1 MNVDTAQIANP
12 LQFVTEYVATTSSYD
27 EMCSASGTLRP
38 HWEYLIR
45 SLDTLGSQELSRREQ
60 EAKRLL
66 RENGVTYNVY
76 NDPQGM
82 ARLWELDIVPVLVT
96 SEEWSVIEQ
105 GLIQRAELFNLILAD
120 LYGPRTL
127 IAKGLLPPEVVYTHP
142 GFLLPCV
149 NVRPVGNCYLPLYA
163 ADLTRAPDGGIWV
176 MGDRT
181 QAPSGAGYALENRIV
196 LSRVLPSL
204 YRDSHVHRVA
214 LFFRALRT
222 TLNAL
227 APQHRDN
234 PRVILLTPGPGNE
247 TYFEHSYLADY
258 LGFMLAQGGDL
269 TVRDGKVWL
278 SSVEGLQPVDVI
290 LRRVDDTFCDPL
302 ELRQDSLL
310 GAPGLLQAMRLGHVS
325 IVNPLGSGILENPAL
340 MAFLPTL
347 SRQLLGED
355 LRLPSVATWWCGG
368 EKERAYVLANL
379 DRLVIKPIFPH
390 PSSATVFGAALSMR
404 ERQTLAER
412 IRAQPHLFVGQEQ
425 VALSTTP
432 VFTSE
437 GLAPRP
443 MVMRSFLVARDE
455 SYVVMPGG
463 LTRVSPRLDTWV
475 VSNQRGGISKDTW
488 VLASEPERTV
498 SLLGPRTRSVDVV
511 RSGGEIP
518 GRVADNLFWLGR
530 YAERAESMARL
541 LRTVLAR
548 LVEMGEVRTDAG
560 MSMLLQAVTH
570 LTTTYP
576 GFVGDGAD
584 ARLAAPEAELLDVLH
599 NAQRPG
605 GLQFTLDALTLA
617 ARSVRDRLSDDGWRV
632 LNGLPHTLE
641 QEPRLEEALSGV
653 DRVIFGLAA
662 FTGISTERMSRGS
675 SWRFLDTG
683 RRVERALF
691 ECGLLR
697 ALCVPVDDALHVVW
711 EALLTVTDNL
721 VTYRRRYHAQFEA
734 APVLDL
740 LMCDESTPRSIA
752 YQFVRL
758 QEHLAAFPK
767 KVIPTY
773 RGAEERLVLEGL
785 TALRLTDLDRLLR
798 VPEGKTEPEELEQL
812 LSRLGFLLHALSEAM
827 TNTYFRQTDLP
838 QQLVDI
844 H

>member
-1 MNVDTAQIANP
+1 MNAENSQLADH
-12 LQFVTEYVATTSSYD
+12 LQFATEYAATTNSYD
-27 EMCSASGTLRP
+27 EMCSASGDLRP
-38 HWEYLIR
+38 HWEYLVR
-45 SLDTLGSQELSRREQ
+45 SLETLGPQELLRREQ
-60 EAKRLL
+60 EVKRLL

-96 SEEWSVIEQ
+96 SQEWSTIEQ
-105 GLIQRAELFNLILAD
+105 GLIQRAELLNLILAD

-127 IAKGLLPPEVVYTHP
+127 IAKGLLPPEIVYAHP

-149 NVRPVGNCYLPLYA
+149 NMQLAGDCHLPLYA
-163 ADLTRAPDGGIWV
+163 ADLTRAPDGSIWV
-176 MGDRT
+176 LGDRT

-214 LFFRALRT
+214 LFFRALRM
-222 TLNAL
+222 TLYAL
-227 APQHRDN
+227 APQQHDN
-234 PRVILLTPGPGNE
+234 PRVVLLTPGPGNE

-258 LGFMLAQGGDL
+258 LGFMLVQGGDL

-278 SSVEGLQPVDVI
+278 STVDGLQPVDVI

-310 GAPGLLQAMRLGHVS
+310 GTPGLLQAARLGHVS
-325 IVNPLGSGILENPAL
+325 IVNPLGSSVLENPAL

-347 SRQLLGED
+347 SRHLLGED

-368 EKERAYVLANL
+368 ERERTYVLANL

-390 PSSATVFGAALSMR
+390 SSSAIVFGAALSTV
-404 ERQTLAER
+404 ERQAVADR

-432 VFTSE
+432 VFTPE
-437 GLAPRP
+437 GLTPRP
-443 MVMRSFLVARDE
+443 LVMRSFLVARDE

-463 LTRVSPRLDTWV
+463 LTRVSPSLDTWI
-475 VSNQRGGISKDTW
+475 VSNQRGGVSKDTW
-488 VLASEPERTV
+488 VLASEPERAV
-498 SLLGPRTRSVDVV
+498 SLLSTHTRSIDVI
-511 RSGGEIP
+511 RSGGEVP

-530 YAERAESMARL
+530 YAERAEGAARL
-541 LRTVLAR
+541 LRTVLVR
-548 LVEMGEVRTDAG
+548 LVEMGEVRTDTG
-560 MSMLLQAVTH
+560 MPLLLQAVTH

-576 GFVGDGAD
+576 GFAGEDAD
-584 ARLAAPEAELLDVLH
+584 SRFAAPEEELLDVI
-599 NAQRPG
+599 NNVQRPG
-605 GLQFTLDALTLA
+605 GLQFTLNALTLA

-632 LNGLPHTLE
+632 LNGLPHILADVTQLDAALTGVE
-641 QEPRLEEALSGV
+641 Q
-653 DRVIFGLAA
+653 VIFGLAA
-662 FTGISTERMSRGS
+662 FTGISTERMSRGY

-697 ALCVPVDDALHVVW
+697 ALCVPVEAALSMIW
-711 EALLTVTDNL
+711 ETLLTVTDNL
-721 VTYRRRYHAQFEA
+721 VTYRRRYHSQFEA
-734 APVLDL
+734 PPVLDL
-740 LMCDESTPRSIA
+740 LLFDESTPRSIA
-752 YQFVRL
+752 YQFVRI
-758 QEHLAAFPK
+758 QEHLAALPPK
-767 KVIPTY
+767 VVRPH
-773 RGAEERLVLEGL
+773 RGTEERLILEGL
-785 TALRLTDLDRLLR
+785 TALRLTDLDRLFVL
-798 VPEGKTEPEELEQL
+798 PEGKTEYEELEKL
-812 LSRLGFLLHALSEAM
+812 LSRLGFLLHAFSEAL

-844 H
+844 Q

>member
-1 MNVDTAQIANP
+1 MNVENPQISDHP
-12 LQFVTEYVATTSSYD
+12 PFVTEYAPTTSSYD
-27 EMCSASGTLRP
+27 EMCSVNGALRP

-45 SLDTLGSQELSRREQ
+45 SLYTLGPQKLSSREQ

-82 ARLWELDIVPVLVT
+82 ARLWELDIVPLLVT
-96 SEEWSVIEQ
+96 SQEWSVIER

-120 LYGPRTL
+120 LYGPRNL

-149 NVRPVGNCYLPLYA
+149 NVRQAGNCHLPFYA
-163 ADLTRAPDGGIWV
+163 VDLTRAPDGSMWV
-176 MGDRT
+176 IGNRA

-214 LFFRALRT
+214 LFFRTLRA
-222 TLNAL
+222 TLHAL
-227 APQHRDN
+227 APQQRDN
-234 PRVILLTPGPGNE
+234 PRVVLLTPGPGNE

-278 SSVEGLQPVDVI
+278 STVDGLQPVDVI

-302 ELRQDSLL
+302 ELRPDSLL
-310 GAPGLLQAMRLGHVS
+310 GTPGLLQAARLGNVS
-325 IVNPLGSGILENPAL
+325 IVNPLGSGIVENPAL
-340 MAFLPTL
+340 MAFLPVL
-347 SRQLLGED
+347 SRQLLGEE

-368 EKERAYVLANL
+368 EKERTYVLANL

-390 PSSATVFGAALSMR
+390 PSMPTLFGAALSAV
-404 ERQTLAER
+404 ERQTLVER
-412 IRAQPHLFVGQEQ
+412 IRAQPYLFVGQEQ

-432 VFTSE
+432 VWTKN

-463 LTRVSPRLDTWV
+463 LTRVSPSLDTWV

-488 VLASEPERTV
+488 VLASEPERAV
-498 SLLGPRTRSVDVV
+498 SLLSAPKRSVDVI

-518 GRVADNLFWLGR
+518 ARVADNLFWLGR
-530 YAERAESMARL
+530 YAERAEGTARL
-541 LRTVLAR
+541 LRTVLVR
-548 LVEMGEVRTDAG
+548 LVEVGEVRTDVG
-560 MSMLLQAVTH
+560 MPMLLQAVTH

-576 GFVGDGAD
+576 GFVGEGAE
-584 ARLAAPEAELLDVLH
+584 ARLAALETELLDVLR
-599 NAQRPG
+599 NEGRPG
-605 GLQFTLDALTLA
+605 GLQFTLNALTLA

-632 LNGLPHTLE
+632 LNGLPHTLTHVT
-641 QEPRLEEALSGV
+641 QLDAALSGV
-653 DRVIFGLAA
+653 DQVILGLAA

-675 SWRFLDTG
+675 GWRFLDTG
-683 RRVERALF
+683 RRMERALF

-697 ALCVPVDDALHVVW
+697 ALCVSVDSALPVLW

-721 VTYRRRYHAQFEA
+721 VTYRRRYHSQFET

-740 LMCDESTPRSIA
+740 LLFDESTPRSIA

-758 QEHLAAFPK
+758 QEHVTALPK
-767 KVIPTY
+767 KIFPPHRST
-773 RGAEERLVLEGL
+773 EERLILESL
-785 TALRLTDLDRLLR
+785 TTLRLMDIDRLLL
-798 VPEGKTEPEELEQL
+798 VPEGKEEREELGQL
-812 LSRLGFLLHALSEAM
+812 LSRLSFLLHALSEAL

-838 QQLVDI
+838 HQLVDI
-844 H
+844 Q

>member
-1 MNVDTAQIANP
+1 MNVENPQISDH
-12 LQFVTEYVATTSSYD
+12 LRFVTEYAPTANAYD
-27 EMCSASGTLRP
+27 EMCSADGTLRP

-45 SLDTLGSQELSRREQ
+45 SLYTLGLQELSSREQ

-76 NDPQGM
+76 NDPQGTV
-82 ARLWELDIVPVLVT
+82 RLWELDIVPLLVT
-96 SEEWSVIEQ
+96 SQEWSVIEQ

-149 NVRPVGNCYLPLYA
+149 NVRQAGNCHLPLYA
-163 ADLTRAPDGGIWV
+163 ADLTRAPDGGVWV
-176 MGDRT
+176 IGNRA

-222 TLNAL
+222 TLHAL
-227 APQHRDN
+227 APQQRDN
-234 PRVILLTPGPGNE
+234 PRVVLLTPGPGNE

-278 SSVEGLQPVDVI
+278 STVDGLQPVDVI

-310 GAPGLLQAMRLGHVS
+310 GTPGLLQAARLGHVS

-340 MAFLPTL
+340 MAFLPVL
-347 SRQLLGED
+347 SRQLLGEE

-368 EKERAYVLANL
+368 EKERTYVLANL

-390 PSSATVFGAALSMR
+390 PSASTIFGAALSTM
-404 ERQTLAER
+404 ERQALAER

-425 VALSTTP
+425 VSLSTTP
-432 VFTSE
+432 VFTKN

-463 LTRVSPRLDTWV
+463 LTRVSPSLDTWI

-498 SLLGPRTRSVDVV
+498 SLLSTHRRSVDVI

-530 YAERAESMARL
+530 YAERAESTARL
-541 LRTVLAR
+541 LRTVLVR
-548 LVEMGEVRTDAG
+548 LVDIGEVRTDAG
-560 MSMLLQAVTH
+560 MPMLLRAVTH

-576 GFVGDGAD
+576 GFVGEGAD
-584 ARLAAPEAELLDVLH
+584 KRLAAPEAELLDVMR
-599 NAQRPG
+599 NEQRPG
-605 GLQFTLDALTLA
+605 GLQFTLNALVLA

-632 LNGLPHTLE
+632 LNGLPHTLPPLTQLNAALTGVE
-641 QEPRLEEALSGV
+641 Q
-653 DRVIFGLAA
+653 VIYGLAA

-675 SWRFLDTG
+675 GWRFLDTG

-691 ECGLLR
+691 ECGLVR
-697 ALCVPVDDALHVVW
+697 ALCVSVDDALQGLW

-721 VTYRRRYHAQFEA
+721 VTYRRRYHSQFEA

-740 LMCDESTPRSIA
+740 LMFDESTPRSIA

-758 QEHLAAFPK
+758 QEHMAALPK
-767 KVIPTY
+767 KVIPPHRST
-773 RGAEERLVLEGL
+773 EERLVLEGL
-785 TALRLTDLDRLLR
+785 TALRLMDIGRLLL
-798 VPEGKTEPEELEQL
+798 VPEGKEEREELERL
-812 LSRLGFLLHALSEAM
+812 LSRLSFLLHALSEAM

-838 QQLVDI
+838 HQLVDI
-844 H
+844 Q